1 MLAFQDSSLS
11 VYIHLPFC
19 RTRCTYCAFNV
30 YTDLERLAPAYIDAV
45 CRELEILAKNM
56 PHPVIHSLYFGGG
69 TPSLLSPSYY
79 EQLLDRMRIVLPLS
93 PTAEISFESNP
104 NDLSCAYLSQLRELG
119 INRLSIG
126 MQSASSKVLQLFDR
140 RHDLAC
146 VAAAVQGARQAGFD
160 NVNIDVIYGSPYES
174 IADWQSTVDAVLG
187 FAPEHISMYG
197 LELKGGTPLR
207 QQVDSGIHPAPD
219 DDLFAE
225 MYDYAT
231 ERLHGAGYTQ
241 YEISNWSRPGMQCQ
255 HNLQYWRNLP
265 YVGIGAGS
273 HGFAG
278 GYRYSN
284 IAAPGKYIAA
294 LAGAASETYEF
305 PLTPAV
311 AKSKRVDRQD
321 DLYDTIMMGI
331 RLTAEGINR
340 AAFKHRFGHDF
351 VDRFQDGV
359 HRLIDLKLL
368 EVKSDCV
375 RLTSAGRLLSNAV
388 IRELI

>member
-11 VYIHLPFC
+11 VYIHVPFC
-19 RTRCTYCAFNV
+19 QTRCTYCAFNV
-30 YTDLERLAPAYIDAV
+30 YTDLEHLAPAYVDAV
-45 CRELEILAKNM
+45 CRELELLARNN
-56 PHPVIHSLYFGGG
+56 PHPEIHSLYFGGG
-69 TPSLLSPSYY
+69 TPSLLNSSYY
-79 EQLLDRMRIVLPLS
+79 DRLLNRIRDVFPLS

-104 NDLSCAYLSQLRELG
+104 NDLTCAYLCELRELG

-126 MQSASSKVLQLFDR
+126 MQSASSKVLGLFDR

-146 VAAAVQGARQAGFD
+146 VESAVQSARQAGFD
-160 NVNIDVIYGSPYES
+160 NLNIDVIYGSPYES
-174 IADWQSTVDAVLG
+174 MTDWQSTVDALLG

-219 DDLFAE
+219 DDRFAD
-225 MYDYAT
+225 MYDFAT
-231 ERLHGAGYTQ
+231 ERLGDAGYVQ
-241 YEISNWSRPGMQCQ
+241 YEISNWSRPGLQCR

-265 YVGIGAGS
+265 YVGVGAGS

-294 LAGAASETYEF
+294 LAHAKSETFEF

-321 DLYDTIMMGI
+321 DLFDTVMMGM
-331 RLTAEGINR
+331 RLTGEGIDR
-340 AAFKHRFGHDF
+340 ADFEARFGLDI
-351 VDRFQDGV
+351 VDRFQDGI
-359 HRLIDLKLL
+359 RKLINLELL
-368 EVKSDCV
+368 EVKPDRV

-388 IRELI
+388 IRELT